1 MSSRPNGKGG
11 RNNESFANEKIC
23 LLGLPV
29 SQSVSQ
35 DNAGKVGG
43 GKWWKMVE
51 NSRGSCDRSGHQKC
65 LFIVAPKTAANL
77 SKHC

>member
-43 GKWWKMVE
+43 GKWWKTQE
-51 NSRGSCDRSGHQKC
+51 AAA
-65 LFIVAPKTAANL
+65 IVLVIK
-77 SKHC
+77 SVY